1 MMCFRWLMKL
11 EFVARWCKTP
21 RQGWEREGFSERQIK
36 QPFSQIGM
44 AVIHSTVYSWWFH
57 FALATAAGLQGNSNA
72 PIVSMEVTTA
82 VLEAFQCEPINYYKA
97 IPCCETVKDYRM
109 KYCFFCR
116 LKMCFERLRDEQS
129 EVNFESC
136 PDVMPWIPCREP
148 RAAICAASSGGKK
161 TCFKLYTVGR
171 LDPVSLKKT
180 SL

>member
-1 MMCFRWLMKL
+1 
-11 EFVARWCKTP
+11 
-21 RQGWEREGFSERQIK
+21 
-36 QPFSQIGM
+36 
-44 AVIHSTVYSWWFH
+44 
-57 FALATAAGLQGNSNA
+57 
-72 PIVSMEVTTA
+72 MEVTTA

-148 RAAICAASSGGKK
+148 RAAICAASSGEKK

-171 LDPVSLKKT
+171 LDPVSLKKNHYSSREYWNQFLNGSFCTTLRLCFKT
-180 SL
+180 SKRQFAGFPDSLDEFTCWRKDDHAIPSIVHSCASFGWTSSDEDGP